1 MEIPKKI
8 YKYESFKN
16 EYSLPNLRNNNI
28 YLSDPSNFNDPFD
41 SNIPYS
47 IIEMNKEEMEQLVKN
62 HKIGTREDIIGK
74 EEIIKNITSK
84 YTKKIIDSIK
94 NTKFGVCCFSG
105 KNDDILMWSHY
116 SHNHTGFCLEFS
128 TTIFPFNLIQKV
140 NYEKNALVINLN
152 KHFISGTPDEQL
164 YELLLTKYISWEYEE
179 EWRLLHK
186 DLDMVKEYELE
197 GLESIYI
204 GCNAKQEDISLIK
217 EIVKSKEK
225 KINLYQMEKSLSE
238 FKVTPVLLQI

>member
-8 YKYESFKN
+8 YKYESFNK
-16 EYSLPNLRNNNI
+16 YSLPNLRGNNI
-28 YLSDPSNFNDPFD
+28 YLSNPSNFNDPFD

-47 IIEMNKEEMEQLVKN
+47 IIEMTKEEMERLVEN
-62 HKIGTREDIIGK
+62 NKIGTREDIIGK
-74 EEIIKNITSK
+74 EEIIKNIISK
-84 YTKKIIDSIK
+84 NTKRIIDSIK
-94 NTKFGVCCFSG
+94 NIKVGVCCFSG

-128 TTIFPFNLIQKV
+128 TTIYPFNLIQKV
-140 NYEKNALVINLN
+140 NYEKNALVINLSN
-152 KHFISGTPDEQL
+152 QFINDTTDEKL
-164 YELLLTKYISWEYEE
+164 PEHLLLTKYISWEYEE

-186 DLDMVKEYELE
+186 DLDMVKGYELE

-217 EIVKSKEK
+217 EIVKSKDK